1 MFFICKFNTIK
12 YCIYVIIMIG
22 VFKMNIYGIKRI
34 DLEKYFLD
42 IGEKKFKALQVF
54 EWLYTHKVSSF
65 NEMTNIKKDLQER
78 LEKDFDFK
86 KIVIHK
92 KQEDKLTKKYL
103 FKLFDGNFVE
113 AVLMQHDYGL
123 SVCVSSE
130 VGCNMGCA
138 FCESGRLKKVRN
150 LGAYEMV
157 QQILL
162 IEEDIKKRISS
173 VVIMGIGEP
182 LDNYDNVMDF
192 IKIINDAKGIA
203 IGARHITL
211 STCGIIPKI
220 KELMDEN
227 LQINL
232 ALSLHAPNSQLRDKL
247 MPINKAYK
255 LNDLMDTIKEYI
267 EKTNRR
273 VTIEYVMLN
282 NVNDNETQAVELAA
296 LLRGLNVYVNLI
308 PYNETN
314 HIEFKRT
321 SKEKIMKF
329 YDVLKK
335 KGINVTV
342 RKEFGSNI
350 DAACGQLRS
359 KEVKA

>member
-1 MFFICKFNTIK
+1 
-12 YCIYVIIMIG
+12 
-22 VFKMNIYGIKRI
+22 MNIYGIKRE

-42 IGEKKFKALQVF
+42 LNEKKFKALQVF
-54 EWLYTHKVSSF
+54 EWLYEKKVSSF
-65 NEMTNIKKDLQER
+65 FSMTNIKKDLQER
-78 LEKDFDFK
+78 LDKDFSFRM
-86 KIVIHK
+86 ISIQR
-92 KQEDKLTKKYL
+92 KQEDKGTKKYL
-103 FKLFDGNFVE
+103 FKLFDGQFVE

-150 LGAYEMV
+150 LGSYEMV

-162 IEEDIKKRISS
+162 IEADIKKRISS

-182 LDNYDNVMDF
+182 LDNYEQVMDF
-192 IKIINDAKGIA
+192 IKIINDPKGIA

-220 KELMDEN
+220 KELMNEN

-232 ALSLHAPNSQLRDKL
+232 AVSLHAPNTQLRDKI

-255 LNDLMDTIKEYI
+255 LSDLMDTIKEYI
-267 EKTNRR
+267 LKTNRR
-273 VTIEYVMLN
+273 VTIEYVMLSGI
-282 NVNDNETQAVELAA
+282 NDNETQAIELAS
-296 LLRGLNVYVNLI
+296 LLKGLNVYVNLI

-321 SKEKIMKF
+321 SKEAIMKF
-329 YDVLKK
+329 YDTLKK
-335 KGINVTV
+335 RGINVTI
-342 RKEFGSNI
+342 RKEFGGNI

>member
-1 MFFICKFNTIK
+1 
-12 YCIYVIIMIG
+12 
-22 VFKMNIYGIKRI
+22 
-34 DLEKYFLD
+34 
-42 IGEKKFKALQVF
+42 
-54 EWLYTHKVSSF
+54 
-65 NEMTNIKKDLQER
+65 
-78 LEKDFDFK
+78 
-86 KIVIHK
+86 
-92 KQEDKLTKKYL
+92 
-103 FKLFDGNFVE
+103 
-113 AVLMQHDYGL
+113 
-123 SVCVSSE
+123 
-130 VGCNMGCA
+130 MGCA

-150 LGAYEMV
+150 LESFEMV

-162 IEEDIKKRISS
+162 VEEDIKTRISS

-211 STCGIIPKI
+211 STCGIVPRI
-220 KELMDEN
+220 KDLMNED

-232 ALSLHAPNSQLRDKL
+232 ALSLHAPNTQLRDKI

-255 LNDLMDTIKEYI
+255 LPILMDTIKEYI
-267 EKTNRR
+267 DKTNRR

-282 NVNDNETQAVELAA
+282 EINDNETQANELAA
-296 LLRGLNVYVNLI
+296 LLKGLNVYVNLI

-314 HIEFKRT
+314 HIEFKRA
-321 SKEKIMKF
+321 SKDKIMKF
-329 YDVLKK
+329 YDTLKK
-335 KGINVTV
+335 RGINVTI
-342 RKEFGSNI
+342 RKEFGSKI

>member
-1 MFFICKFNTIK
+1 
-12 YCIYVIIMIG
+12 
-22 VFKMNIYGIKRI
+22 MNIYGIKRL
-34 DLEKYFLD
+34 DLEEYFLN

-54 EWLYTHKVSSF
+54 EWLYTHKVKAFS
-65 NEMTNIKKDLQER
+65 EMTNIKKELQDK
-78 LEKDFDFK
+78 LEQDFSFDT
-86 KIVIHK
+86 ITIQK

-123 SVCVSSE
+123 SICVSSQ

-138 FCESGRLKKVRN
+138 FCESGRLKKVRD
-150 LGAYEMV
+150 LGTYEMV
-157 QQILL
+157 QQIMLVEKD
-162 IEEDIKKRISS
+162 IEKRISS

-182 LDNYDNVMDF
+182 LDNYDNVMNF
-192 IKIINDAKGIA
+192 IKIINDSKGIA

-211 STCGIIPKI
+211 STCGLVPRI
-220 KELMDEN
+220 KDLMEEN

-232 ALSLHAPNSQLRDKL
+232 ALSLHAPNTQLRDKI

-255 LNDLMDTIKEYI
+255 LPILMDTIKEYI
-267 EKTNRR
+267 NKTNRR
-273 VTIEYVMLN
+273 VTIEYVMLSG
-282 NVNDNETQAVELAA
+282 VNDNETQAIELAA
-296 LLRGLNVYVNLI
+296 LLKGLNVYVNLI

-321 SKEKIMKF
+321 SKEQIMKF

>member
-1 MFFICKFNTIK
+1 
-12 YCIYVIIMIG
+12 
-22 VFKMNIYGIKRI
+22 MNIYGIKRL
-34 DLEKYFLD
+34 DLEEYFLNV
-42 IGEKKFKALQVF
+42 GEKKFKALQVF
-54 EWLYTHKVSSF
+54 EWLYTHKVKSF
-65 NEMTNIKKDLQER
+65 SEMTNIKKELQEK
-78 LEKDFDFK
+78 LEQDFSFDT
-86 KIVIHK
+86 ITIQK

-123 SVCVSSE
+123 SICVSSQ

-138 FCESGRLKKVRN
+138 FCESGRLKKVRD

-157 QQILL
+157 QQIMLVEKD
-162 IEEDIKKRISS
+162 IEKRISS

-182 LDNYDNVMDF
+182 LDNYDNVMNF
-192 IKIINDAKGIA
+192 IKIINDPKGIA

-211 STCGIIPKI
+211 STCGLVPRI
-220 KELMDEN
+220 KDLMEEN

-232 ALSLHAPNSQLRDKL
+232 ALSLHAPNTQLRDKI

-255 LNDLMDTIKEYI
+255 LPILMDTIKEYI
-267 EKTNRR
+267 NKTNRR
-273 VTIEYVMLN
+273 VTIEYVMLSG
-282 NVNDNETQAVELAA
+282 VNDNETQAIELAA
-296 LLRGLNVYVNLI
+296 LLKGLNVYVNLI

-321 SKEKIMKF
+321 SKEQIMKF

>member
-1 MFFICKFNTIK
+1 
-12 YCIYVIIMIG
+12 
-22 VFKMNIYGIKRI
+22 MNIYGIKRE

-42 IGEKKFKALQVF
+42 MGEKKFKALQIF

-65 NEMTNIKKDLQER
+65 FEMTNIKKELQEK
-78 LEKDFDFK
+78 LSGDFSFDM
-86 KIVIHK
+86 ITIQR

-123 SVCVSSE
+123 SICVSSE

-138 FCESGRLKKVRN
+138 FCESGRLKKVRD

-162 IEEDIKKRISS
+162 VEADINKRISS

-182 LDNYDNVMDF
+182 LDNYDNVMNF
-192 IKIINDAKGIA
+192 IKVINDPKGIA

-211 STCGIIPKI
+211 STCGIIPGI
-220 KELMDEN
+220 KNLMNEN

-232 ALSLHAPNSQLRDKL
+232 ALSLHAPNSELRDKI

-255 LNDLMDTIKEYI
+255 LPLLMDTIKEYI

-273 VTIEYVMLN
+273 VTIEYVMLQG
-282 NVNDNETQAVELAA
+282 VNDQEEHAIELAQI
-296 LLRGLNVYVNLI
+296 LRGLNVYVNLI

-321 SKEKIMKF
+321 SKEQVMKF

-335 KGINVTV
+335 KGINVTI